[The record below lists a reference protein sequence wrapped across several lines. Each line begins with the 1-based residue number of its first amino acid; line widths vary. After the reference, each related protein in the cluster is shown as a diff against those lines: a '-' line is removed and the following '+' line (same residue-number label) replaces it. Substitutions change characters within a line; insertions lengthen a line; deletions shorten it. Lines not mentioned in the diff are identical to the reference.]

1 MMLYLG
7 STLTQDFLRLVP
19 TRTIVPV
26 DIQNLGYQTS
36 LYLDTKLLIYNL
48 RDLFFPSTNI

>member
-26 DIQNLGYQTS
+26 DIQNLGYQTC
-36 LYLDTKLLIYNL
+36 I
-48 RDLFFPSTNI
+48 